1 MAWRIRIPGKT
12 SDAVMAAMKVL
23 RDEYSDRFA
32 QVFKT
37 ITEDN
42 SSEFAEF
49 AEVAQ
54 WGTEVYFAHPY
65 TSWERPQIERHN
77 GLFRQ
82 YVPKGVSIE
91 KFSDEEILAFADE
104 LNGRPRRKLAY
115 RTPKELFKAFLDKF
129 YAA

>member
-65 TSWERPQIERHN
+65 TSWERPQNEQHN

-91 KFSDEEILAFADE
+91 KFSDEENLAFAM
-104 LNGRPRRKLAY
+104 N
-115 RTPKELFKAFLDKF
+115 
-129 YAA
+129 